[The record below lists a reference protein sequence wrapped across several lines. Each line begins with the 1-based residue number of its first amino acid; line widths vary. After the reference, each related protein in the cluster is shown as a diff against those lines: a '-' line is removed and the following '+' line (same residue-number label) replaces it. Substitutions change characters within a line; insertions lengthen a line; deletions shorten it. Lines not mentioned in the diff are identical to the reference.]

1 MSPRRRRKGQCL
13 FCGNPDL
20 SHEHVIARWLREEL
34 KIRGQVQ
41 EHLEFGAPHI
51 WNTLAVVHPE
61 VCVKCNTG
69 WLSRAESRVR
79 PILMPMLFG
88 NSALL
93 CN

>member
-1 MSPRRRRKGQCL
+1 M
-13 FCGNPDL
+13 
-20 SHEHVIARWLREEL
+20 IARWLREEL